1 MHKSASDGGLGAIN
15 TGFKCMISFC
25 KNVSTGILRNAT
37 WVGDPLKWKKHRGR
51 ARAALPYYKL
61 AYSDFIGTHSKLKI
75 NWGTNSNKIIYN
87 RISEALYGGLVNF
100 KDCSQ
105 EQSKQLVKCLNS
117 GLISGGTRDVIW
129 LTVHGRLPV
138 RKVVKW
144 ARTITIT
151 ECPVPQCKETETIGH
166 LLIDCV
172 RSKEVWDKMSSIG
185 VRVPC
190 HRKTLYADFIC
201 DKENYDLFW
210 TCVCVTVYKI
220 WKTR

>member
-1 MHKSASDGGLGAIN
+1 M
-15 TGFKCMISFC
+15 
-25 KNVSTGILRNAT
+25 
-37 WVGDPLKWKKHRGR
+37 
-51 ARAALPYYKL
+51 
-61 AYSDFIGTHSKLKI
+61 
-75 NWGTNSNKIIYN
+75 
-87 RISEALYGGLVNF
+87 GGLVNF

-220 WKTR
+220 WKTRCKMTINNIYVDSENVFKQIKAELRKRRTKDLKRIPPKLNWSAIIL